1 MSGDLH
7 VDYGST
13 LFMCILYI
21 TLAISYIL
29 VGTGRLSGLLSGRI
43 TVPISIYDCFYHRYW
58 PQSLILGTE
67 LPALGT
73 ILISIERICAVLR
86 PGIYNRIFTNSRK
99 LLILSSLP
107 AWAVVRRYFIEM
119 LKLVFLVITSCCWII
134 SSWRRRQRSD
144 INSAL
149 RNHHINS

>member
-107 AWAVVRRYFIEM
+107 AWAVLSLLAAGLSVLGDEGKEVTSTQHCAI
-119 LKLVFLVITSCCWII
+119 ITSTAKWYV
-134 SSWRRRQRSD
+134 
-144 INSAL
+144 A
-149 RNHHINS
+149 